1 MIVIIGTIVVLVA
14 VLGGFSL
21 AGGHIGALLHLSEL
35 VIIGGAAIGA
45 TIVMSPRKVLVDTAR
60 ALVQVLKGAPYNR
73 HVYEELFKA
82 LYELF
87 LIGRRD
93 GLIALEEHVT
103 HPESSSILAKY
114 PSFLKHKHAVE
125 FLRGALRP
133 VVDGRVKPD
142 QLKRL
147 LDTQL
152 AAVEVEH
159 HAPVNVMN
167 KLADSLPGFGIV
179 AAVLGIVVTMGAING
194 PVDEIGRKVG
204 AALLGT
210 FLGVLL
216 CYGFATPLAT
226 NIEFIAHAELAYL
239 KAIAT
244 AVVEFANGMA
254 PAMAIEVS
262 RRGLSSELRP
272 NEDEMETMLKSLN
285 SQPQQA

>member
-1 MIVIIGTIVVLVA
+1 MTVFAGMLIVLVA
-14 VLGGFSL
+14 VLGGFTM
-21 AGGHIGALLHLSEL
+21 AGGHMGALLHFSE
-35 VIIGGAAIGA
+35 IIIIAGAAVGA
-45 TIVMSPRKVLVDTAR
+45 AVVMSPMKVLQDTWRAIMQSLRGKPYAR
-60 ALVQVLKGAPYNR
+60 P
-73 HVYEELFKA
+73 VYEDLFRV

-93 GLIALEEHVT
+93 GLVSLEDHIAN
-103 HPESSSILAKY
+103 PEASNVLNKY

-125 FLRGALRP
+125 FLRGALQP
-133 VVDGRVKPD
+133 IVDGRVKPE

-152 AAVEVEH
+152 AAVEEEH
-159 HAPVNVMN
+159 QAPIKVMSRM
-167 KLADSLPGFGIV
+167 ADSLPGFGIV
-179 AAVLGIVVTMGAING
+179 AAVLGIVLTMSAIDG
-194 PVDEIGRKVG
+194 PVDQIGRNVA

-226 NIEFIAHAELAYL
+226 NMEFIAYAEMEYL
-239 KAIAT
+239 RCISH

-254 PAMAIEVS
+254 PVMSVEVA

-272 NEDEMETMLKSLN
+272 SEDEMVTMLKSLN
-285 SQPQQA
+285 TQTQQA

>member
-1 MIVIIGTIVVLVA
+1 
-14 VLGGFSL
+14 
-21 AGGHIGALLHLSEL
+21 
-35 VIIGGAAIGA
+35 
-45 TIVMSPRKVLVDTAR
+45 
-60 ALVQVLKGAPYNR
+60 
-73 HVYEELFKA
+73 
-82 LYELF
+82 
-87 LIGRRD
+87 
-93 GLIALEEHVT
+93 
-103 HPESSSILAKY
+103 
-114 PSFLKHKHAVE
+114 
-125 FLRGALRP
+125 
-133 VVDGRVKPD
+133 
-142 QLKRL
+142 LKRL

-226 NIEFIAHAELAYL
+226 NIEFIAQAELAYL
-239 KAIAT
+239 RAIAT
-244 AVVEFANGMA
+244 AVSEFANGMA

-262 RRGLSSELRP
+262 RRGLSSDLRP
-272 NEDEMETMLKSLN
+272 SEDEMEAMLKSLS
-285 SQPQQA
+285 SQPQQT